1 MNELVAE
8 AKRLANVNYST
19 WGQWVVETMT
29 NEEIA
34 ELLEDC
40 NNDIKEFV
48 ERRIRVANYYSEIES
63 TAW

>member
-29 NEEIA
+29 DAEIA

-40 NNDIKEFV
+40 NNDINEFV
-48 ERRIRVANYYSEIES
+48 DLRIRVASYYNEIES

>member
-29 NEEIA
+29 DAEIA

-40 NNDIKEFV
+40 NNDINEFV
-48 ERRIRVANYYSEIES
+48 DLRIRVAGYYNEIES

>member
-29 NEEIA
+29 DAEIA

-40 NNDIKEFV
+40 NNDINEFV
-48 ERRIRVANYYSEIES
+48 DLRIRAASYYNEIES

>member
-34 ELLEDC
+34 ESLEDC
-40 NNDIKEFV
+40 NNDINEFV